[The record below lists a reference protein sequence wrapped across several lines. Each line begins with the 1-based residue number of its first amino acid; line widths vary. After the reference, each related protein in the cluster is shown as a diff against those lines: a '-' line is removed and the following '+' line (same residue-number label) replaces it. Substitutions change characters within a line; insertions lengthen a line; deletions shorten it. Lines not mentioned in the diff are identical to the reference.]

1 MQIVIAGISI
11 VVFVISAV
19 ALGTADMNGGL
30 KAAIII
36 PLVFLVV
43 YCLARI
49 QPREESAGLS
59 KK

>member
-1 MQIVIAGISI
+1 MQIVIAGISV
-11 VVFVISAV
+11 VVFVASAV
-19 ALGTADMNGGL
+19 TLGIADMNGGL
-30 KAAIII
+30 KAAIIV

-49 QPREESAGLS
+49 RPREESEGVS